1 VGSGGTLGSGG
12 TWGTLGSGGTWG
24 TLGLGGG
31 IYSSTLSYLF

>member
-1 VGSGGTLGSGG
+1 VGSG
-12 TWGTLGSGGTWG
+12 GTLGSGGTWG